1 MSSSAERIKV
11 MAGGLFS
18 LILTMGIA
26 RFAYT
31 PLLPVMQAETFL
43 NDASGGWLATFNYM
57 GYMAG
62 ALLAAS
68 ISDLQL
74 KDKLYRL
81 GLIIAVVTTVG
92 MALAENY
99 WLWAIM
105 RIIAGFSSA
114 AGLLMGSGLILNWLM
129 RHHHP
134 AELGL
139 HFGGVGLGIA
149 ASAVLADFMAGQFN
163 WAQQWEILAA
173 IGLILI
179 IPSWLW
185 VPRPKPGIHT
195 ASGQKLEDRPPPKT
209 WMYTLYAAYFCAG
222 YGYVISATFLVRIV
236 ENQPALQGEGNL
248 IWLLTG
254 LAAAPACIIWDRIAR
269 RTGQLKAL
277 FSAYALQIVGIALPA
292 LMPNMTGVVLGGLLY
307 GGTFI
312 GIVSLM
318 LTMVGKFFP
327 TKPAKPMGKLTLG
340 YGVAQIVAPALSGM
354 MAEASGNY
362 IASLFLAAGIVS
374 IGMLLLVVLHLRK
387 DYRLPE

>member
-1 MSSSAERIKV
+1 

-26 RFAYT
+26 RFSYT
-31 PLLPVMQAETFL
+31 PMLPVMQAETFL
-43 NDASGGWLATFNYM
+43 NDASGGWLATFNYV

-81 GLIIAVVTTVG
+81 GLIIAVLTTIG

-99 WLWAIM
+99 WLWTFM
-105 RIIAGFSSA
+105 RVVAGFSSA

-129 RHHHP
+129 RNHHP

-149 ASAVLADFMAGQFN
+149 ASAVLADLMVGHFN
-163 WAQQWEILAA
+163 WSQQWETLALVGA
-173 IGLILI
+173 VLV

-185 VPRPKPGIHT
+185 VPKPKPGVHT
-195 ASGQKLEDRPPPKT
+195 SSGRKLVDRPPPKS

-236 ENQPALQGEGNL
+236 ENQPALQGDGNF

-254 LAAAPACIIWDRIAR
+254 LAAAPACLLWDRIAR
-269 RTGQLKAL
+269 KIGQLKAL
-277 FSAYALQIVGIALPA
+277 FTAYGLQIAGIALPA

-318 LTMVGKFFP
+318 LTMVGRFFP
-327 TKPAKPMGKLTLG
+327 TKPAKPMGKLTLS
-340 YGVAQIVAPALSGM
+340 YGVAQIFAPALSGM

-362 IASLFLAAGIVS
+362 TASLYLAASIVAA
-374 IGMLLLVVLHLRK
+374 GMVLLVILYLRK

>member
-1 MSSSAERIKV
+1 

-26 RFAYT
+26 RFSYT
-31 PLLPVMQAETFL
+31 PMLPVMQAETFL
-43 NDASGGWLATFNYM
+43 NDASGGWLATFNYV

-81 GLIIAVVTTVG
+81 GLIIAVLTTIG

-99 WLWAIM
+99 WLWTFM
-105 RIIAGFSSA
+105 RVVAGFSSA

-129 RHHHP
+129 RNHHP

-149 ASAVLADFMAGQFN
+149 ASAVLADLMVGHFN
-163 WAQQWEILAA
+163 WSQQWEILALVGA
-173 IGLILI
+173 VLV

-185 VPRPKPGIHT
+185 VPKPKPGVHT
-195 ASGQKLEDRPPPKT
+195 SSGRKLVDRPPPKS

-236 ENQPALQGEGNL
+236 ENQPALQGDGNF

-254 LAAAPACIIWDRIAR
+254 LAAAPACLLWDRIAR
-269 RTGQLKAL
+269 KIGQLKAL
-277 FSAYALQIVGIALPA
+277 FTAYGLQIAGIALPA

-318 LTMVGKFFP
+318 LTMVGRFFP
-327 TKPAKPMGKLTLG
+327 TKPAKPMGKLTLS
-340 YGVAQIVAPALSGM
+340 YGVAQIFAPALSGM

-362 IASLFLAAGIVS
+362 TASLYLAASIVAA
-374 IGMLLLVVLHLRK
+374 GMVLLVILYLRK